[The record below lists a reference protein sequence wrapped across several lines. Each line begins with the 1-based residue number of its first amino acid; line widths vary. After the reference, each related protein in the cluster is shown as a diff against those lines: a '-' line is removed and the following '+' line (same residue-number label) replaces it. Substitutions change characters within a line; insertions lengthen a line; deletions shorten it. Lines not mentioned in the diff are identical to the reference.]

1 MVTLK
6 LLNVT
11 SSSHS
16 STNYKIADPALVRE
30 AIRVMSEPAS
40 QPQHE
45 MPADLFDSIVG

>member
-1 MVTLK
+1 MATLE

-16 STNYKIADPALVRE
+16 STNYGIADPALVRE
-30 AIRVMSEPAS
+30 AIRAVSEPAS

-45 MPADLFDSIVG
+45 MPVDLFDLLVG